1 MATRQ
6 PGIIITQPG
15 VSVQF
20 AADYQMV
27 FNSNW
32 PSLQVAFDYTT
43 TLSPNQTITVKHN
56 LKFPPFHIT
65 TVCDLSGN
73 FITTDVRS
81 DYVQAKVNTT
91 DLVLKASVFLNT
103 PQIVNVKL
111 FNIDLTKQVDYTLP
125 QPAILKTK
133 YDPTYG
139 IKVVKYGKSIGST
152 DLRDFILHSRAQS
165 PATLSVITEKSAVPA
180 PPGGGAKAL
189 QYNNPAGYVPWVFA
203 FSGNPDF
210 NTGVFYYTRA
220 GFETQA
226 VGGLSINLYP
236 GAQLNFNFFNKG
248 TLVVLR
254 DPLFVPQDV
263 QVTYNG

>member
-1 MATRQ
+1 MAVRQ

-43 TLSPNQTITVKHN
+43 TISPNQTITVKHG

-73 FITTDVRS
+73 FVTTDVASNYLQVR
-81 DYVQAKVNTT
+81 VTTT
-91 DLVLKASVFLNT
+91 DLVLVPDFFLST
-103 PQIVNVKL
+103 SQIVNVKL

-165 PATLSVITEKSAVPA
+165 PATLSVITEKSAIVSPL
-180 PPGGGAKAL
+180 GGGVKAL
-189 QYNNPAGYVPWVFA
+189 QYNNPASYTPWVFA
-203 FSGNPDF
+203 FTGTTNV
-210 NTGVFYYTRA
+210 NTGIVSYSRA

-226 VGGLSINLYP
+226 VGGIRITGSL
-236 GAQLNFNFFNKG
+236 LNFNFFDKG

-254 DPLFVPQDV
+254 DPLFLPQDV